1 MNNEDTP
8 NGRGGKEPGKEKEPK
23 RPRVTVRSM
32 EIDDLAAVF
41 HMGEKLFTSEALPNL
56 YRTWEEYEVI
66 NLYKDDPELCLVA
79 EEEESGAMVGF
90 LLGTTIEKNR
100 SPWKYGYLQWLGVEP
115 SLKGGGIGRRLVN
128 EFVSLIKNTGARM
141 MLVDTEADNYDALQF
156 FKRMGFVNPQ
166 QHIYLSLNLSPRGEV
181 AKAKKNG
188 KKKASGEKEKTS
200 EKAAG
205 KNGNGK

>member
-1 MNNEDTP
+1 MNNEDNP
-8 NGRGGKEPGKEKEPK
+8 GSRSGKESNKEPK
-23 RPRVTVRSM
+23 RPRVSVRSM

-41 HMGEKLFTSEALPNL
+41 HMGEKLFTSEDLPNL

-79 EEEESGAMVGF
+79 EEEENGTMVGF

-100 SPWKYGYLQWLGVEP
+100 SPWKYGYLQWLGVDP
-115 SLKGGGIGRRLVN
+115 TLKGSGIGRRLVN
-128 EFVSLIKNTGARM
+128 EFVSLIKKTGARM

-166 QHIYLSLNLSPRGEV
+166 QHIYLSLNLSPRNEA
-181 AKAKKNG
+181 AKVKKTT
-188 KKKASGEKEKTS
+188 KKKATEKAQ
-200 EKAAG
+200 EKAAA
-205 KNGNGK
+205 KNGNGKQQQ